1 MARVRDYSK
10 ELQARNQRAAAAGF
24 TSYSQMR
31 RQGGK
36 AAPTRYGSFG
46 AATPG
51 ARPHGARRIHDA
63 VGYGEEEADDWEV
76 SSFASSRVD
85 RARYS
90 NSRRELQVFWTNAP
104 SGEPY
109 PPYIYDAVD
118 PATWTNFRLAGSPGR
133 YVTTNL
139 DNFPFRKAPD
149 VIGDF

>member
-10 ELQARNQRAAAAGF
+10 EFQSRNQRAVSAGF
-24 TSYSQMR
+24 SSYSQMR
-31 RQGGK
+31 RAGGAK
-36 AAPTRYGSFG
+36 APSRYGSFG
-46 AATPG
+46 ASTPG
-51 ARPHGARRIHDA
+51 ARPHASRRIHDA
-63 VGYGEEEADDWEV
+63 VGYDEDFAQDWEV
-76 SSFASSRVD
+76 QGFSSTRVD

-90 NSRRELQVFWTNAP
+90 AERRELQVFWTNAP

-118 PATWTNFRLAGSPGR
+118 PATWQNFVISGSPGR

-149 VIGDF
+149 LIGEF